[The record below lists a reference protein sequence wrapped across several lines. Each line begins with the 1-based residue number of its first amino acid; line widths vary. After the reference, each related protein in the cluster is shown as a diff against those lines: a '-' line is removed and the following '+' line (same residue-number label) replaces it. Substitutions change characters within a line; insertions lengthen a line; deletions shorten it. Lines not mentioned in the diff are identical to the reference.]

1 MQERLSETVWTDPA
15 TMADDQIETELAE
28 VAVKL
33 AELHASGCK
42 IGELEARQWRL
53 RAEQTFR
60 QRNRANEISQSER
73 GELISGEEGE

>member
-1 MQERLSETVWTDPA
+1 MQEGRSETVWTDPA

-33 AELHASGCK
+33 TELQASGSK

-53 RAEQTFR
+53 RAEQRFR
-60 QRNRANEISQSER
+60 HRAMEV
-73 GELISGEEGE
+73 